1 MQTGRVFDIK
11 EFSVNDGPGVR
22 TTVFFKGCPLR
33 CIWCHNPEGLEPK
46 RELLVRQRGCLSC
59 GRCRVPC
66 DHPECKGLGRCLHAC
81 PAGLVEA
88 VGTEWTVEAL
98 AARLLRDRE
107 LFESSGGGVTL
118 SGGEPLLQH
127 GFVTELLRHLP
138 VHRAIETSGF
148 ATDKVFYKVLCEVDY
163 VMFDLKLIDPEMHRR
178 YTGADNAQILRN
190 FEILQQSGKPYL
202 VRVPLIPDITD
213 TPENLA
219 KIATVVGD
227 SAVEL
232 LPYNHMAG
240 AKYAS
245 VGKTFTDLIQKETNN
260 EIDLSVFQ
268 NATLRRDAH

>member
-33 CIWCHNPEGLEPK
+33 CVWCHNPEGLESG
-46 RELLVRQRGCLSC
+46 RGILVRQRGCLQC
-59 GRCRVPC
+59 GRCRLPC
-66 DHPECKGLGRCLHAC
+66 THPECQGLGRCLHAC
-81 PAGLVEA
+81 PAGLVEEL
-88 VGTEWTVEAL
+88 GREWTAPEL
-98 AARLLRDRE
+98 AARLLRDKE

-127 GFVTELLRHLP
+127 EFAVELLRQLP

-148 ATDKVFYKVLCEVDY
+148 ATEEVFTRVIAEVDY
-163 VMFDLKLIDPEMHRR
+163 VMMDIKLADPEAHRR
-178 YTGADNAQILRN
+178 YTGVDNAPILRN
-190 FEILQQSGKPYL
+190 FEILRQSGKPYL

-227 SAVEL
+227 SPTEL
-232 LPYNHMAG
+232 LPYNRMAG

-245 VGKTFTDLIQKETNN
+245 VGKTFTDLIKRDVNRPV
-260 EIDLSVFQ
+260 DLSVFQ
-268 NATLRRDAH
+268 NATLRGDAH

>member
-33 CIWCHNPEGLEPK
+33 CVWCHNPEGLESG
-46 RELLVRQRGCLSC
+46 RGILVRQRGCLQC
-59 GRCRVPC
+59 GRCRLPC
-66 DHPECKGLGRCLHAC
+66 THPECQGLGRCLHAC
-81 PAGLVEA
+81 PAGLVEEL
-88 VGTEWTVEAL
+88 GREWTTPEL
-98 AARLLRDRE
+98 AARLLRDKE

-127 GFVTELLRHLP
+127 EFAVELLRQLP

-148 ATDKVFYKVLCEVDY
+148 ATEEVFTRVIAEVDY
-163 VMFDLKLIDPEMHRR
+163 VMMDIKLADPEAHRR
-178 YTGADNAQILRN
+178 YTGVDNAPILRN
-190 FEILQQSGKPYL
+190 FEILRQSGKPYL

-227 SAVEL
+227 SPTEL
-232 LPYNHMAG
+232 LPYNRMAG

-245 VGKTFTDLIQKETNN
+245 VGKTFTDLIKRDVNRPV
-260 EIDLSVFQ
+260 DLSVFQ
-268 NATLRRDAH
+268 NATLRGDAH

>member
-33 CIWCHNPEGLEPK
+33 CIWCHNPEGLEPI
-46 RELLVRQRGCLSC
+46 RELLVRQKGCLQC
-59 GRCRVPC
+59 GRCRLPC

-88 VGTEWTVEAL
+88 VGTEWTVDAL

-118 SGGEPLLQH
+118 SGGEPLMQH
-127 GFVTELLRHLP
+127 EFATELLQQLP
-138 VHRAIETSGF
+138 VHKAIETSGF
-148 ATDKVFYKVLCEVDY
+148 AAPEVFSKVLCEVDY
-163 VMFDLKLIDPEMHRR
+163 VMLDIKLIDPEAHRR
-178 YTGADNAQILRN
+178 YTGVDNAPILRN
-190 FEILQQSGKPYL
+190 FDILRQSGKPYL

-232 LPYNHMAG
+232 LPYNRMAG
-240 AKYAS
+240 AKYPS
-245 VGKTFTDLIQKETNN
+245 VGKTFTKLIPKETNN

-268 NATLRRDAH
+268 NATLRHDAH

>member
-33 CIWCHNPEGLEPK
+33 CVWCHNPEGLETG
-46 RELLVRQRGCLSC
+46 RGVLVRQKGCLQC
-59 GRCRVPC
+59 GRCRLPC
-66 DHPECKGLGRCLHAC
+66 THPECQGLGRCLHAC
-81 PAGLVEA
+81 PAGLVEEL
-88 VGTEWTVEAL
+88 GREWTASAL
-98 AARLLRDRE
+98 AARLLRDKE

-127 GFVTELLRHLP
+127 EFAVELLRQLP

-148 ATDKVFYKVLCEVDY
+148 ATEEVFSRVIAEVDY
-163 VMFDLKLIDPEMHRR
+163 VMMDIKLADPEAHRR
-178 YTGADNAQILRN
+178 YTGVDNAPILRN
-190 FEILQQSGKPYL
+190 FELLRQSGKPYL
-202 VRVPLIPDITD
+202 VRVPLIPDVTD

-227 SAVEL
+227 SPTEL
-232 LPYNHMAG
+232 LPYNRMAG

-245 VGKTFTDLIQKETNN
+245 VGKTFTDLITRDTNN
-260 EIDLSVFQ
+260 KIDLSVFQ
-268 NATLRRDAH
+268 NATLRSDAH